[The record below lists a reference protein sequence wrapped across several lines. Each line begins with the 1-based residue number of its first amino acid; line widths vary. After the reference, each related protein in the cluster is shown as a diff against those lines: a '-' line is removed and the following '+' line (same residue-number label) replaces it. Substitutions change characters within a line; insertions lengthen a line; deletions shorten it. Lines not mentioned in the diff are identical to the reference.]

1 METEQTLGFINFLQQ
16 ADGLAS
22 AILVSMLLAS
32 LISWYLILT
41 KAVHNRLANKRSRA
55 FLDFFWNA
63 PSLAVV
69 AAHLEAH
76 VPKDPFSNLAYQGI
90 VASCHHKHHG
100 VNRVNEAGSAGDFVS
115 RALRKVIDEE
125 TASADS
131 GLTLLAS
138 VGSTAPFVG
147 LLGTVWGIY
156 HALISIAQSGSGG
169 LDQVAGPV
177 GEALIMTAI
186 GLAVAIP
193 AVLGYNFLVRSNR
206 VMLARLDSFAYEL
219 FTFLATG
226 AKLDGQAQ
234 QAKVAHLR
242 ASEPA
247 VAGARS

>member
-22 AILVSMLLAS
+22 AILVLMVLAS

-41 KAVHNRLANKRSRA
+41 KTMHNYLAGRRSRR
-55 FLDFFWNA
+55 FLEFFWNA

-76 VPKDPFSNLAYQGI
+76 QPKDPFSQLTYHGV

-100 VNRVNEAGSAGDFVS
+100 VDRVNEAGSAGDFVT
-115 RALRKVIDEE
+115 RALRNRIDEE
-125 TASADS
+125 TARLES

-138 VGSTAPFVG
+138 IGSTAPFVG

-156 HALISIAQSGSGG
+156 HALISIAESGSGG
-169 LDQVAGPV
+169 LDKVAGPV

-206 VMLARLDSFAYEL
+206 VMLARLDRFAYDL